1 MSNPFP
7 YTLDNK
13 RYQTLN
19 YYLRNRFGKKVCKVP
34 LALATTC
41 PNRDG
46 TSGVGG
52 CTFCSASGGGGA
64 EIVAATPLEE
74 QFRQSLAPLHAK
86 WPTAATI
93 PYFQSYTNTHLPL
106 ETLKN
111 ATTKALALPQ
121 AVGLSIATRPDALPE
136 NIVAH
141 LQDLS
146 QKTYLVVELGLQTI
160 HDSTGER
167 INRCHSYQDF
177 LTGYR
182 ALEAAGV
189 AVCVHLIN
197 GLPFETPEMML
208 ATAKAVAALSPH
220 AVKFH
225 MLHIVENTVLAED
238 YKKSPFPLLTRE
250 EYVEIVARQME
261 FLPPSTVVERVTGDP
276 VAGELVAPQ
285 WTLNKLWVR
294 NAIDKYQAEQ
304 NTWQGK
310 KYSQNES
317 HELS

>member
-46 TSGVGG
+46 TAGVGG

-64 EIVAATPLEE
+64 QVAAAKPLEE
-74 QFRQSLAPLHAK
+74 QFRESLVPLHAK
-86 WPTAATI
+86 WPEAATI

-106 ETLKN
+106 ETLKD
-111 ATTKALALPQ
+111 ATEKALTLPG
-121 AVGLSIATRPDALPE
+121 AVGLSLATRPDALPKD
-136 NIVAH
+136 IVAY
-141 LQDLS
+141 LGELAKQ
-146 QKTYLVVELGLQTI
+146 TYLVVELGLQTI
-160 HDSTGER
+160 HDSTGES

-177 LTGYR
+177 LEGYW
-182 ALEAAGV
+182 ALEKAGV
-189 AVCVHLIN
+189 PVCIHLIN

-208 ATAKAVAALSPH
+208 ETAKAVAELSPH
-220 AVKFH
+220 SVKFH
-225 MLHIVENTVLAED
+225 MLHIVENTVLAEEF
-238 YKKSPFPLLTRE
+238 KNQPFPLLTKE
-250 EYVEIVARQME
+250 EYTEIVVRQME
-261 FLPPSTVVERVTGDP
+261 HLPPSTIVERVTGDP

-285 WTLNKLWVR
+285 WTLHKLWVR
-294 NAIDKYQAEQ
+294 NAIDKFQAEQ

-310 KYSQNES
+310 HYHQT
-317 HELS
+317 